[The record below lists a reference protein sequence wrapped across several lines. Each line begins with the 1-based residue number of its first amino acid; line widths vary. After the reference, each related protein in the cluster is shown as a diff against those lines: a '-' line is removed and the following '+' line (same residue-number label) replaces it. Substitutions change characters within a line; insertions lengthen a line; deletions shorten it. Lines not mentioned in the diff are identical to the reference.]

1 MEHTS
6 AVEDVYIP
14 LKPLLTISRI
24 FGITPFSFTRQ
35 HKVDGITISYEF
47 LDIIFV
53 CMWIFGHFVSG
64 CYSVY
69 GLMQSSELSEKIL
82 ILLTINVISI
92 HSTVIIT
99 LITSTSV
106 NRRKLPSMLYKLI
119 NIDQMIGYKKVTN
132 TYRRTRLQTVTKIV
146 LLVLAQILIY
156 SLNYY
161 TRGDG
166 TFINVMHMSFE
177 NVAITFN
184 TLTIITF
191 ADLAL
196 TLKCR
201 YKYIVEDLEEY
212 FEVKRAILT
221 TNFKAQ
227 NRNSSSNT
235 LFYKQSP
242 LALISPSELLSE
254 FNESYKIR
262 KLRFVYIQLYD
273 CVALLNSYFGIPI
286 LFEILLV
293 MVTSVSALYGGY
305 HYLRVGDS
313 DFKMRILGYYL
324 ISFGILFLAKFVW
337 LIICCHDVTEE
348 ANRCVISIQ
357 RINTCCNVRRETALE
372 LDKLSAQ
379 MTNMRVQ
386 FSACG
391 FISLGLPILCTT
403 FGGILT
409 YILIMV
415 QMA

>member
-35 HKVDGITISYEF
+35 HKVDGVTISYEF

-69 GLMQSSELSEKIL
+69 GVMQNSELPENIL
-82 ILLTINVISI
+82 ILLIINVMSI

-119 NIDQMIGYKKVTN
+119 NIDQTIGYKKVAN
-132 TYRRTRLQTVTKIV
+132 TYRRTRLQTVTKTL
-146 LLVLAQILIY
+146 LLVLALIFIY

-161 TRGDG
+161 TQGDG
-166 TFINVMHMSFE
+166 TLISVMQMSFE
-177 NVAITFN
+177 NLAITFN
-184 TLTIITF
+184 TLMIITF
-191 ADLAL
+191 ADLAR

-212 FEVKRAILT
+212 FEVKRAILR

-227 NRNSSSNT
+227 NRTSSSNT
-235 LFYKQSP
+235 LFYKQGP
-242 LALISPSELLSE
+242 LALVPSDLLSE

-293 MVTSVSALYGGY
+293 MVTSVSALYGGFY
-305 HYLRVGDS
+305 FLRVGNS
-313 DFKMRILGYYL
+313 DFKMNILGYYL

-348 ANRCVISIQ
+348 ANRGVISIQ
-357 RINTCCNVRRETALE
+357 RINTCCNVKRETALE

-379 MTNMRVQ
+379 MMNMRVQ

-415 QMA
+415 QMT